1 MYLEVLAHA
10 DILGCL
16 WDRKLRALRCPSS
29 LNRRFIMQ
37 LLFDFFPLIVFFAAY
52 SLFDVYV
59 ATAAIMVAIALQIAY
74 QWLRHR
80 KVNKLLLISGAL
92 VVLFGSVTLALR
104 NPLFIQ
110 WKVTV
115 VNWLFA
121 AAFLGSQIFGSK
133 TFTERLMGHAVELEP
148 AFWRQL
154 NSLWIVNFA
163 VIGALNLYVMYNF
176 SEQTW
181 VYFKTWGMIGLS
193 LLMAVGQAFW
203 ISARAANS
211 GADERS

>member
-1 MYLEVLAHA
+1 
-10 DILGCL
+10 
-16 WDRKLRALRCPSS
+16 
-29 LNRRFIMQ
+29 MQ

-52 SLFDVYV
+52 LAYDLYV
-59 ATAAIMVAIALQIAY
+59 ATAAIMVALALQIAY

-80 KVNKLLLISGAL
+80 KVNKMLLISGAL
-92 VVLFGSVTLALR
+92 VLVFGSITLALR

-121 AAFLGSQIFGSK
+121 AAFLGSQLFSEK
-133 TFTERLMGHAVELEP
+133 TFTQRMMGHAIELEP
-148 AFWRQL
+148 ALWRQL
-154 NSLWIVNFA
+154 NILWVVNFA

-176 SEQTW
+176 DEQTW

-193 LLMAVGQAFW
+193 LLMAVGQAIW
-203 ISARAANS
+203 ISSRGTNPADRGS
-211 GADERS
+211 GS